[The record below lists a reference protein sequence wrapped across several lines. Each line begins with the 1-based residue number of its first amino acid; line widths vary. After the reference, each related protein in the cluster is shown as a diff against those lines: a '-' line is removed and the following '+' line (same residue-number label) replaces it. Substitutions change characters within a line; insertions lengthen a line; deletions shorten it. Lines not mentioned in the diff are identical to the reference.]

1 MVLLTAEFFC
11 GVNNDIASSRGCRH
25 GRHGFPSRLPR
36 VATST
41 VCPHRA
47 QKSSAGL
54 KPPLATPWK
63 ERHRRQPAPGHVPR
77 INLGLGKPPQVLA
90 RPFRKYFW
98 TKRR

>member
-41 VCPHRA
+41 VLYSTEDGHNHTHEADRSQPCRRA
-47 QKSSAGL
+47 TH
-54 KPPLATPWK
+54 PRPNATW
-63 ERHRRQPAPGHVPR
+63 RRR
-77 INLGLGKPPQVLA
+77 
-90 RPFRKYFW
+90 
-98 TKRR
+98 

>member
-41 VCPHRA
+41 VPGALWSGSTMDPWSVCRYY
-47 QKSSAGL
+47 SSDRVSTPTL
-54 KPPLATPWK
+54 RDAT
-63 ERHRRQPAPGHVPR
+63 R
-77 INLGLGKPPQVLA
+77 
-90 RPFRKYFW
+90 
-98 TKRR
+98 T

>member
-41 VCPHRA
+41 VVGPGPQRLSASVPGPKNLKGATHTGHTKAWPC
-47 QKSSAGL
+47 AGL
-54 KPPLATPWK
+54 HSGRLA
-63 ERHRRQPAPGHVPR
+63 AM
-77 INLGLGKPPQVLA
+77 GL
-90 RPFRKYFW
+90 
-98 TKRR
+98 